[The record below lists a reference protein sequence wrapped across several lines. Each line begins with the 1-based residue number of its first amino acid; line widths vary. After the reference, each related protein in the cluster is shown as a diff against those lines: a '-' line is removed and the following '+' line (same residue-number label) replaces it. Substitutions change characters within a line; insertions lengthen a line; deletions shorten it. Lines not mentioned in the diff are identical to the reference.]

1 MATANAAT
9 VTSGVDQ
16 LADLI
21 ARVDESN
28 AGDPTP
34 CAEWTV
40 SQLVDHIVRSLENFA
55 VMVRGDEVDWA
66 APTAEL
72 GAGRAA
78 AFDSAARALTAAW
91 SGSISD
97 GSGGSAG
104 MQCAELSVHTWDLA
118 TALGVGTDALDPQIA
133 EAGSDFMRE
142 NLTDGMRGDAFGPA
156 TEAPEGADAYT
167 RIAAFAGRTV

>member
-9 VTSGVDQ
+9 VTEGVDQ
-16 LADLI
+16 LAGLVGQVTED
-21 ARVDESN
+21 N
-28 AGDPTP
+28 AADPTP
-34 CAEWTV
+34 CTEWTV
-40 SQLVDHIVRSLENFA
+40 SQLVDHIVRSIENFA

-66 APTAEL
+66 APAVEF
-72 GAGRAA
+72 GAGRVA

-91 SGSISD
+91 SASASD

-118 TALGVGTDALDPQIA
+118 TALGVGTDTLDPQIA
-133 EAGSDFMRE
+133 EAGLDFMSE

-156 TEAPEGADAYT
+156 TDAPQGADAYT
-167 RIAAFAGRTV
+167 RIAAFAGRAV